1 MQRRDFLGAL
11 GAGAFAAAPQLTI
24 EPGLDAATVVS
35 RVRAT
40 GAASVRIGNAFND
53 YAPAE
58 YKGAWRRIE
67 RELRASG
74 LGHVRMEW
82 AFRPTGEIVPFMDW
96 HPGSGASPVWT
107 VTGRSDDPSARSFL
121 AESVRASSRRAA

>member
-40 GAASVRIGNAFND
+40 GAASVRIGEAFND
-53 YAPAE
+53 YTPAV
-58 YKGAWRRIE
+58 YRSAWRRIE
-67 RELRASG
+67 RGLRASG

-96 HPGSGASPVWT
+96 HPGADAKPVWSLA
-107 VTGRSDDPSARSFL
+107 GRRDDPSARSFL
-121 AESVRASSRRAA
+121 AESVRDIG